1 MRTSQSPGA
10 NGISRRRPTFVA
22 VDSKATSD
30 YGRHLRMKNRLLTAL
45 VSRLKETGQLSLAD
59 IETLL
64 VSNGIGPVDADVT
77 PHLQFSETSYRRNLV
92 HGTNDHQLLVLCWRP
107 GQGSLIHDHGASNCG
122 IRVLAGVATE
132 TLYRGT
138 LDSPIVDR
146 TRPISAGA
154 VSVNRGDL
162 IHRVEN
168 RGEVN
173 LVTLH
178 LYSPPLI
185 RLKS

>member
-1 MRTSQSPGA
+1 MQ
-10 NGISRRRPTFVA
+10 
-22 VDSKATSD
+22 
-30 YGRHLRMKNRLLTAL
+30 NRLLTAL
-45 VSRLKETGQLSLAD
+45 VRRLKETGQLPLAD

-64 VSNGIGPVDADVT
+64 QSHGIGPDDSDVR
-77 PHLQFSETSYRRNLV
+77 PHLQFSENSYKRNLV
-92 HGTNDHQLLVLCWRP
+92 LDTNDHQLVVLCWRP
-107 GQGSLIHDHGASNCG
+107 GQGSPIHDHGASNCG
-122 IRVLAGVATE
+122 IRVLDGVATE
-132 TLYRGT
+132 TLYQGT
-138 LDSPIVDR
+138 LDNPIVEM
-146 TRPISAGA
+146 TRPVSAGA

-162 IHRVEN
+162 IHQVEN